1 MNKQKEQAFA
11 DWITKEYMEGVGDL
25 SAHDCEYN
33 LKDMEKSYMAG
44 YTYARWLQEMK
55 KEC

>member
-1 MNKQKEQAFA
+1 MNNQQKQAFA

-25 SAHDCEYN
+25 PAHDCEYN

>member
-1 MNKQKEQAFA
+1 MNNQQKQAFA
-11 DWITKEYMEGVGDL
+11 DFIKKEYLDPFADANPPQDVL
-25 SAHDCEYN
+25 YS

-55 KEC
+55 E